1 MNIIDPIRNKVGLG
15 ASRNSDTIGVVVK
28 TPDELGDTKI
38 GVYIPKFML
47 GYSMSKGE
55 LAKDTPAPI
64 SGKKC
69 INDPSNSKFWK
80 SSITV
85 KNYIVVYPYLNQ
97 NQSMPYYTI
106 GDKVIIRMIDND
118 LKTLAFLPYSLNNLK
133 QRAVDKC
140 MFSVPANAEEDLD
153 LTEENVYFFKMDSKL
168 KTIILSTAEQNGET
182 SLHKFMIDGENGQVI
197 ITDDKDL
204 SWTLDTKNDKI
215 ISKTSGS
222 MITQE
227 ANNITLTGDNINLEV
242 NDKLVVNTD
251 VLELTASTIKGEA
264 NKAELNF
271 SKYTLES
278 DNGQFKVQKEKHSG
292 MTFEHHHTAQLK
304 QALKACGSAAAMHPM
319 SPQGTI
325 TIMSTVYGM

>member
-85 KNYIVVYPYLNQ
+85 KNYVVVYPYLNQ

-222 MITQE
+222 LITQE

-304 QALKACGSAAAMHPM
+304 QALKACGSAAAMYPM
-319 SPQGTI
+319 SPQGTA
-325 TIMSTVYGM
+325 TIMATVYGM

>member
-85 KNYIVVYPYLNQ
+85 KNYVVVYPYLNQ

-140 MFSVPANAEEDLD
+140 MFSVPANVEEDLD

-222 MITQE
+222 LITQE

-251 VLELTASTIKGEA
+251 ILELTASTIKGEA
-264 NKAELNF
+264 NKTELNF

-304 QALKACGSAAAMHPM
+304 QALKACGSAAAMYPM
-319 SPQGTI
+319 SPQGTA
-325 TIMSTVYGM
+325 TIMATVYGM

>member
-15 ASRNSDTIGVVVK
+15 ASRNTDTIGVVVK

-47 GYSMSKGE
+47 GYSMTKGE
-55 LAKDTPAPI
+55 LAKDTPVPVF
-64 SGKKC
+64 GMKC
-69 INDPSNSKFWK
+69 INDLSNSKFWK

-140 MFSVPANAEEDLD
+140 MFSVPANVEEDLD

-168 KTIILSTAEQNGET
+168 KTIVLSTAEQNGET

-278 DNGQFKVQKEKHSG
+278 DNGQFQIQKEKHSG

-304 QALKACGSAAAMHPM
+304 QALKACGAAAAMYPS
-319 SPQGTI
+319 SPQGTA
-325 TIMSTVYGM
+325 TIMTTVYGM